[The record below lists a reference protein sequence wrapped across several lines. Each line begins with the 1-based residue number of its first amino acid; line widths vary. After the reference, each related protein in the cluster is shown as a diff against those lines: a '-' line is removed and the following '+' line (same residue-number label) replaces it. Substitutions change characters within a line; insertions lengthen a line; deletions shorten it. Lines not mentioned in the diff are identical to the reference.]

1 MAQHEDFVAQL
12 HAAFTSYLLFI
23 ATSDRD
29 HLLDALA
36 ELGIDQEE
44 FEA

>member
-1 MAQHEDFVAQL
+1 MTQHEDLVFQL
-12 HAAFTSYLLFI
+12 HSALSSYLLFI

-36 ELGIDQEE
+36 ELGIPPEE
-44 FEA
+44 FE